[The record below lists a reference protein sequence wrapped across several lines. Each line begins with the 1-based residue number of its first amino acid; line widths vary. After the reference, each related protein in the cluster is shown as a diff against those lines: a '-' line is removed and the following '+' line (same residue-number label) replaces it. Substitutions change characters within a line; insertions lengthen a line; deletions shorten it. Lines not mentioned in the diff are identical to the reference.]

1 MKPFF
6 KAATLLSL
14 VTILISCNTTEPIPV
29 NENIKITE
37 IDAAVI
43 EAYLNIHVES
53 PSPDKEV
60 VLERNGQIVM
70 RFSANKAD
78 TAITDA
84 GLTENTLYRYKA
96 KLREK
101 GNVIGESSEISVR
114 TILPTS
120 HEFTWQTFTFGEHSS
135 SSLYDVAIINENNI
149 WAVGEIYMKD
159 STGQIDPQLYN
170 LVKWD
175 GNRWNTQRIF
185 FTNQQGQSFLAP
197 IMSIFAFNSDDI
209 WLGMDQMIHWDGN
222 DFKEYEISSTV
233 FQSWINKIWGTSSSD
248 LYIVGNNG
256 NIAYYNGTSWQ
267 KIDSGIDW
275 DVYDICGYFNSVNLN
290 QEIICA
296 STDPNNYSNSTIL
309 KITNKTSVSRI
320 DLPTGRLTGSAWTKK
335 GFPIY
340 TTGDGIFTNKS
351 SKWEEIKLS
360 VNYTTSKIRGNGLN
374 DIFLCGALGLIAHYN
389 GNEWK
394 VYNDVYNAV
403 YTSVHLNG
411 NIAAFV
417 GWRDGKGVITIG
429 RRN

>member
-1 MKPFF
+1 MKTFL

-135 SSLYDVAIINENNI
+135 SSLYDVAIIDENNI

-222 DFKEYEISSTV
+222 DFKEYELSSTV

-256 NIAYYNGTSWQ
+256 NIAYYNGRSWQ
-267 KIDSGIDW
+267 KIKNTVSNELDFH
-275 DVYDICGYFNSVNLN
+275 DVFGKDGNS
-290 QEIICA
+290 
-296 STDPNNYSNSTIL
+296 
-309 KITNKTSVSRI
+309 
-320 DLPTGRLTGSAWTKK
+320 
-335 GFPIY
+335 PIY
-340 TTGDGIFTNKS
+340 F
-351 SKWEEIKLS
+351 
-360 VNYTTSKIRGNGLN
+360 
-374 DIFLCGALGLIAHYN
+374 IA
-389 GNEWK
+389 
-394 VYNDVYNAV
+394 A
-403 YTSVHLNG
+403 SILNG
-411 NIAAFV
+411 NNQIIKLEKNKFEDVPFNGISALQSIWYAYSKKIYLAGSYFFIYENKNWKKISELSTQTTTSVKGNGANDIIAVGTKGIIDHYDGITWMTYQTSGEYSDVDIKGNIVVAVGSSSAGEAFIAI
-417 GWRDGKGVITIG
+417 GK
-429 RRN
+429 RN